1 MPSIWGWLFDTI
13 CSISSILFLR
23 CALPAFQWA
32 SFIPLFCLFPF
43 FALAALFFSFA
54 DSQGQVY
61 AGSDGLYGDD
71 LHGCRH
77 EYNQPVWEAGGQG
90 DGDVHNHGA
99 REVGDHAADKIEW
112 LAGNI
117 GILLIRI
124 LVIKKPNVK
133 IAQIP
138 MRDKVTDLSLGLAD
152 EEFEEVPVLVE
163 NFVEL

>member
-1 MPSIWGWLFDTI
+1 M
-13 CSISSILFLR
+13 
-23 CALPAFQWA
+23 
-32 SFIPLFCLFPF
+32 
-43 FALAALFFSFA
+43 
-54 DSQGQVY
+54 
-61 AGSDGLYGDD
+61 
-71 LHGCRH
+71 
-77 EYNQPVWEAGGQG
+77 
-90 DGDVHNHGA
+90 
-99 REVGDHAADKIEW
+99 
-112 LAGNI
+112 AGNI